1 MQGFRSRPCGIAIW
15 CVGERDVKL
24 LGAIPLVVSTLV
36 GFLLGL
42 VAVGLLR
49 LRHSPTEGNLSG
61 TDDGLLLGLLT
72 LAAFA
77 MGVFLMYVLFGLL
90 L

>member
-1 MQGFRSRPCGIAIW
+1 MKFFGT
-15 CVGERDVKL
+15 V
-24 LGAIPLVVSTLV
+24 PLVISILV

-42 VAVGLLR
+42 VTVGLLR
-49 LRHSPTEGNLSG
+49 LRHSPTEGSLAG
-61 TDDGLLLGLLT
+61 TDDALLLGLLA

-77 MGVFLMYVLFGLL
+77 TGVFLTYILFGLL

>member
-1 MQGFRSRPCGIAIW
+1 MGIFG
-15 CVGERDVKL
+15 V
-24 LGAIPLVVSTLV
+24 IPLVVSILV

-42 VAVGLLR
+42 MTMGLLR
-49 LRHSPTEGNLSG
+49 LRHSPTEGSMPVAS
-61 TDDGLLLGLLT
+61 DSLLLGLLT

-77 MGVFLMYVLFGLL
+77 MGVFLTYVLFGLL

>member
-1 MQGFRSRPCGIAIW
+1 MELF
-15 CVGERDVKL
+15 
-24 LGAIPLVVSTLV
+24 GATPLVISILV

-42 VAVGLLR
+42 VTVGLLR
-49 LRHSPTEGNLSG
+49 LRHSPTEGSLPANG
-61 TDDGLLLGLLT
+61 DGLLLGLLT

-77 MGVFLMYVLFGLL
+77 MGAFVTYLLFGLL

>member
-1 MQGFRSRPCGIAIW
+1 MER
-15 CVGERDVKL
+15 VGERFMEL
-24 LGAIPLVVSTLV
+24 FGTIPLVISILV

-42 VAVGLLR
+42 VTVGLLR
-49 LRHSPTEGNLSG
+49 VRRRPV
-61 TDDGLLLGLLT
+61 DDSLPESSDVLLLGLLV

-77 MGVFLMYVLFGLL
+77 MGIFLTYILLGLL

>member
-1 MQGFRSRPCGIAIW
+1 MAM
-15 CVGERDVKL
+15 KL
-24 LGAIPLVVSTLV
+24 FSTVPLVISILV

-42 VAVGLLR
+42 VTLGILR
-49 LRHSPTEGNLSG
+49 LRHSPTESSLQG
-61 TDDGLLLGLLT
+61 TGDALLLGLLA

-77 MGVFLMYVLFGLL
+77 MGIFVTYLLFGLL

>member
-1 MQGFRSRPCGIAIW
+1 M
-15 CVGERDVKL
+15 KL
-24 LGAIPLVVSTLV
+24 FSAIPLVISIMV

-42 VAVGLLR
+42 MMVGLLR
-49 LRHSPTEGNLSG
+49 LCRSPAEGSFPGAN
-61 TDDGLLLGLLT
+61 DALLLGLLA

-77 MGVFLMYVLFGLL
+77 LGVFLTYLLFGLL

>member
-1 MQGFRSRPCGIAIW
+1 MLMKI
-15 CVGERDVKL
+15 
-24 LGAIPLVVSTLV
+24 LGAVPLVISILV

-42 VAVGLLR
+42 VTVGLLR
-49 LRHSPTEGNLSG
+49 LRHSPAEGYVPATG
-61 TDDGLLLGLLT
+61 DALLLGLLT

-77 MGVFLMYVLFGLL
+77 LGVFLTYVLFGLL

>member
-1 MQGFRSRPCGIAIW
+1 MRFFGT
-15 CVGERDVKL
+15 V
-24 LGAIPLVVSTLV
+24 PLIVSILV

-42 VAVGLLR
+42 VTVGLLR
-49 LRHSPTEGNLSG
+49 LRHSPTEGSLPG
-61 TDDGLLLGLLT
+61 TSDGLLLGLLT

-77 MGVFLMYVLFGLL
+77 MGVFLTYVLFGLL

>member
-1 MQGFRSRPCGIAIW
+1 MKFIS
-15 CVGERDVKL
+15 
-24 LGAIPLVVSTLV
+24 AIPLLLSILV

-42 VAVGLLR
+42 VVVGILR
-49 LRHSPTEGNLSG
+49 LRHHPAETGSIAIP
-61 TDDGLLLGLLT
+61 DDVLVGFVA

-77 MGVFLMYVLFGLL
+77 MGAFLTYLLFGLL

>member
-1 MQGFRSRPCGIAIW
+1 M
-15 CVGERDVKL
+15 KL
-24 LGAIPLVVSTLV
+24 FGTVPLVISILV

-42 VAVGLLR
+42 VTLGLLR
-49 LRHSPTEGNLSG
+49 LRHSPTEGSWPG
-61 TDDGLLLGLLT
+61 TGDALLLGLLA

-77 MGVFLMYVLFGLL
+77 MGVFVTYVLFGLL

>member
-1 MQGFRSRPCGIAIW
+1 MKFF
-15 CVGERDVKL
+15 
-24 LGAIPLVVSTLV
+24 GAIPLVISILV

-42 VAVGLLR
+42 VTVGLLR
-49 LRHSPTEGNLSG
+49 LRRSTVDSNLTESS
-61 TDDGLLLGLLT
+61 DALLLGLLV

-77 MGVFLMYVLFGLL
+77 MGVFLTYILWGLL

>member
-1 MQGFRSRPCGIAIW
+1 MECM
-15 CVGERDVKL
+15 GEKVMRFFGTV
-24 LGAIPLVVSTLV
+24 PLIVSLLV

-42 VAVGLLR
+42 VTVGLLR
-49 LRHSPTEGNLSG
+49 LRHSPTESDLPG
-61 TDDGLLLGLLT
+61 TGDGLLLGLLA

-77 MGVFLMYVLFGLL
+77 LGIFLTYLLFGLL

>member
-1 MQGFRSRPCGIAIW
+1 MECM
-15 CVGERDVKL
+15 GEKVMRFFGTV
-24 LGAIPLVVSTLV
+24 PLIVSLLV

-42 VAVGLLR
+42 VTVGLLR
-49 LRHSPTEGNLSG
+49 LRHSPTEIDLPG
-61 TDDGLLLGLLT
+61 TGDGLLLGLLA

-77 MGVFLMYVLFGLL
+77 LGIFLTYLLFGLL